1 MCRKRGR
8 VSGVNMQVSLENT
21 NALERRMTVSLPAE
35 RLDGV
40 VGARLR
46 EIASTANIKGFRKG
60 KVPTKVIEQRF
71 GGQVRNEAFNDLVR
85 TTFDQAL
92 RDQQVKMAGTPSIQT
107 ESFGE
112 NGGEIRYTAT
122 FEVVPDFG
130 PIDVSALKFNR
141 PTATVTDA
149 DIDEMIG
156 TLRQQRRT
164 WNPVERAAQSGD
176 LVRIET
182 WAATATD
189 RVPAEGVEQGGA
201 VLGTNSMYPQ
211 LEEGLVGMAAG
222 ESKEIEVT
230 FPAEWRVAALAGQA
244 AKVNIKVTQVAEPV
258 LPELDEAF
266 VKSFG
271 VRSGTQEAFRKEVR
285 ANLEREL
292 RGTLM
297 ARLRA
302 EVAQKLV
309 DAHAQVELPPR
320 LVQAEARSLANAAA
334 EQARQQGQNVK
345 MLPENFMVPA
355 RNRVAAGL
363 LVGEIARQN
372 GIRLDPARVRETM
385 NLIASTYEDPA
396 QVIELY
402 KNDPNLMGNLQ
413 NRVMEETVI
422 DWIAE
427 RADATEQVLSFTEVM
442 RPAA

>member
-1 MCRKRGR
+1 
-8 VSGVNMQVSLENT
+8 MQVSLENT

-40 VGARLR
+40 VGERLR
-46 EIASTANIKGFRKG
+46 DIARTANIKGFRRG
-60 KVPTKVIEQRF
+60 KVPTKVIEQRY

-92 RDQQVKMAGTPSIQT
+92 RDQQVKMAGSPSIQT

-130 PIDVSALKFNR
+130 AIDVSKLKFDR
-141 PTATVTDA
+141 PTASVTEE

-164 WNPVERAAQSGD
+164 WNPVERPAQSGD
-176 LVRIET
+176 LARIET

-189 RVPAEGVEQGGA
+189 RVPAEGVEQGAA

-211 LEEGLVGMAAG
+211 LEAALEGMVAG
-222 ESKEIEVT
+222 QEKEIEVA
-230 FPAEWRVAALAGQA
+230 FPAEWRVPALAGQT
-244 AKVNIKVTQVAEPV
+244 AKVHLKVQQVSEPV

-266 VKSFG
+266 VRSFG
-271 VRSGTQEAFRKEVR
+271 VRSGKLDAFRKEVR

-309 DAHAQVELPPR
+309 EAYAHVELPPR
-320 LVQAEARSLANAAA
+320 LVQAEARNLANAAA
-334 EQARQQGQNVK
+334 ENARQQGQNVK

-372 GIRLDPARVRETM
+372 GIRLDPARLRETM

-402 KNDPNLMGNLQ
+402 RNDPNLMGNLQ